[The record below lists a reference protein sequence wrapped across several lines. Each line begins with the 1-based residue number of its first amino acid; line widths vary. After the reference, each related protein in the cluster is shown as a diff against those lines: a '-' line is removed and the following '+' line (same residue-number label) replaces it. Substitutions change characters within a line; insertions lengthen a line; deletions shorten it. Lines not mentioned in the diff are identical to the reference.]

1 MLGLA
6 AAHWGRT
13 RAAMVA
19 PSQDS
24 VARASVG
31 CGPSM
36 KKLLTGNCVKDPN
49 LYFSTIFQN
58 GGERF
63 RVESWCPLAR
73 ITEKTVALRKGSTW
87 SMSCN
92 MVKPD
97 YWPHFS
103 LVSTD
108 LFVNTWN

>member
-13 RAAMVA
+13 RAAMVAAVA

-36 KKLLTGNCVKDPN
+36 KKLLNWQLREGSK
-49 LYFSTIFQN
+49 FIFFN
-58 GGERF
+58 HFPKRGRAVPSG
-63 RVESWCPLAR
+63 VMVPLG
-73 ITEKTVALRKGSTW
+73 K
-87 SMSCN
+87 N
-92 MVKPD
+92 
-97 YWPHFS
+97 
-103 LVSTD
+103 
-108 LFVNTWN
+108 N